1 MMETQHYFDK
11 RNPFIVPENY
21 FEDFQAKME
30 KMVQPISIPWYK
42 QVRSWV
48 AIAAAVMGILFGSH
62 FMLQTKTVGEKPLTE
77 EESYIL
83 SQVDEPALIDYLANM
98 NQNNT
103 TSSTQH

>member
-1 MMETQHYFDK
+1 METQHYFDQ

-30 KMVQPISIPWYK
+30 KMVHPVSLPWYRHA
-42 QVRSWV
+42 RSWV
-48 AIAAAVMGILFGSH
+48 AVAAAVMGIFIGSH
-62 FMLQTKTVGEKPLTE
+62 FLMTTKTVTEKPLTE

-83 SQVDEPALIDYLANM
+83 SQVDESSLIDYLANM

-103 TSSTQH
+103 SSSTNH